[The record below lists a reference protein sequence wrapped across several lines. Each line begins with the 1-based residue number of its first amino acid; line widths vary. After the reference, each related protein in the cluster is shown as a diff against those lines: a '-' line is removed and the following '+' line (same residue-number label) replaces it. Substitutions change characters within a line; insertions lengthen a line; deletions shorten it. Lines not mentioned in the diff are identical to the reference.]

1 MMSDPLVLMERGEEL
16 VAQQRY
22 DTAEAIYRR
31 LVTVREQ
38 TCGPDA
44 EAVCPDLMALGE
56 VLTLRGKHQEAA
68 LRLRRCY
75 QILEALHGPH
85 DVRLLDAASVLADAL
100 IATQRW
106 VHDPFHEPLHLRPP
120 ETVEVTPKR
129 KTRVVC
135 AR

>member
-1 MMSDPLVLMERGEEL
+1 MQMMSDPLVLMERGAEL
-16 VAQQRY
+16 LAQQRY

-38 TCGPDA
+38 ACGPDA

-75 QILEALHGPH
+75 QILEVLHGPH

-100 IATQRW
+100 ITTQRC
-106 VHDPFHEPLHLRPP
+106 VRDPSYVPLRPRHP
-120 ETVEVTPKR
+120 ER
-129 KTRVVC
+129 LLSSR
-135 AR
+135 